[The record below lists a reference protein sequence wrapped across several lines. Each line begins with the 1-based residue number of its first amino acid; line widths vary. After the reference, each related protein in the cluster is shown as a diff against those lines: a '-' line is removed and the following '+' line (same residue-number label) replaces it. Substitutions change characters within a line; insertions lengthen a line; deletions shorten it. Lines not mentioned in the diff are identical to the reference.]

1 MVPLEVLEY
10 KTCLKKHS
18 TEQEGITVTPR
29 IYFIIKEKRTSHLIN
44 KGLALHVF
52 LKLFSRLLVLI
63 KT

>member
-1 MVPLEVLEY
+1 M
-10 KTCLKKHS
+10 KKHS

-29 IYFIIKEKRTSHLIN
+29 IYFFIIKEKRTSHLIN

-52 LKLFSRLLVLI
+52 LKLFYRLLVLI